1 MKAGLQIK
9 HPTEIALADCHRLPQ
24 GTTFNNRKEKLTRPI
39 IIKLINAMDKRRIF
53 TNLHNLKPYNQQRRL
68 SQQSAVYVTE
78 HLPKQFQ
85 EERKQLLPRFK
96 EAKRLSKK
104 TFWNAEDGHYALYID
119 NIKVK
124 LH

>member
-1 MKAGLQIK
+1 MKAVLQIK
-9 HPTEIALADCHRLPQ
+9 DLSEIALADCHRLPQ
-24 GTTFNNRKEKLTRPI
+24 STIFNNRKEKLTRPI
-39 IIKLINAMDKRRIF
+39 IIKLINALDKRRIF
-53 TNLHNLKPYNQQRRL
+53 RNLHNLKPYNQQRCL

-104 TFWNAEDGHYALYID
+104 IFWKTEDGHYALYID